1 MTRHRLAVVSVLV
14 VVPLI
19 LAGCSKSSSA
29 TAPTGS
35 ASASVSA
42 GLSASDYVVGV
53 CGAFQDYADSVKQRQ
68 SGFTPTGADIAAVK
82 QSWLD
87 FLDGMIQDTQ
97 TLVTKIEALGVP
109 DVSDGQAAASTLKA
123 DFSKLQSDLQK
134 LRDQSA
140 DLPTTSSAAFTA
152 AFRPLL
158 TQFQTDMQGFGQ
170 DLNQFSGDELDA
182 AFSAAPEC
190 ASVSA
195 SSSP

>member
-1 MTRHRLAVVSVLV
+1 VTRLRLAVVSALV

-68 SGFTPTGADIAAVK
+68 SGFAPTGADIAAVK

-109 DVSDGQAAASTLKA
+109 DVSDGQGPGVDPEGRLHHAPVGSPEAPRSVG
-123 DFSKLQSDLQK
+123 
-134 LRDQSA
+134 RSA
-140 DLPTTSSAAFTA
+140 HHEPSLVHCGVPTAPSAVPDRPDG
-152 AFRPLL
+152 FR
-158 TQFQTDMQGFGQ
+158 TG
-170 DLNQFSGDELDA
+170 
-182 AFSAAPEC
+182 PEE
-190 ASVSA
+190 VHG
-195 SSSP
+195 